1 MARSSSTTRIRG
13 GRLSPARARVSCS
26 VLDIS
31 AIFHRIRRR
40 SSSCQ
45 LLRSTGVRYRQEAE
59 FAQSRYFKSDER
71 ATLHSPLGP
80 NPSTVSLHE
89 AFTNVKAKSD
99 SIRVSSVPGALEFLE
114 DPHQ

>member
-13 GRLSPARARVSCS
+13 GRFSPAEARGSCS

-31 AIFHRIRRR
+31 AVFHVIRCR
-40 SSSCQ
+40 SRNRQ
-45 LLRSTGVRYRQEAE
+45 FLRGAGVRYRQGAE

-71 ATLHSPLGP
+71 AALRSPLRP

-89 AFTNVKAKSD
+89 AFTNVKAQSD
-99 SIRVSSVPGALEFLE
+99 SIGVSSVP
-114 DPHQ
+114 